1 MTRRR
6 RPRLALDAERRNQE
20 QLARLGG
27 DVRASR
33 RRRRLTLAGLAERA
47 GVGASTAGRVEHGRS
62 GDISI
67 DTLQR
72 VALASGRPLRLELER
87 DREEEPRDAAHLA
100 IEELVMRVA
109 RAAGYRATFE
119 LPTRPA
125 DPSRSV
131 DVGLRDD
138 RRRLLV
144 LGECW
149 NRFGDVGAGARSS
162 DRKRAEA
169 ERLAGVFGGE
179 DPDEVRSCWI
189 VRATPLNRA
198 LVARY
203 PELFAASR
211 APRNSGYGHSPTA
224 ASRQRSPASSGP
236 TWQRRA
242 SSRGAGEVHQRP
254 STRPRGRRAIRAVR

>member
-1 MTRRR
+1 MTAGDDDEAEATAARSRRGAAEPGAAREARGR
-6 RPRLALDAERRNQE
+6 RPRVQATAPTDARRT
-20 QLARLGG
+20 R
-27 DVRASR
+27 
-33 RRRRLTLAGLAERA
+33 
-47 GVGASTAGRVEHGRS
+47 RVEHGRS

-100 IEELVMRVA
+100 IQELVMRVA